1 MKTSRELQQHRRE
14 EIRKWKA
21 AGKSYRLPADIR
33 FQHPFWPPLRKDRQ
47 KEKERK
53 QRKAA
58 KVRDRREMEAFQLV
72 LEKTRKKVE
81 DAWRLKM
88 MESSTSPS
96 SSQPITSWYS
106 RSLTNN
112 KTCLYKPQADTV
124 TLTAKIT
131 ICCTFPGQSNTA
143 PPALGPATD
152 TIAGLEESQAET
164 SGISGTRV
172 TSRTPRKSA
181 EPPHCPACGK
191 STSEA
196 RHFVHRTKV
205 FCEST
210 SGGVSLLDWVKVNVP
225 RVTRWRWKVQQ
236 EVIEAGVPALTRKK
250 SICTKCHRRL
260 TREMGHISSVRSLQG
275 L

>member
-1 MKTSRELQQHRRE
+1 MKTSRELRQHRRE

-53 QRKAA
+53 QHVSFPLERKAA
-58 KVRDRREMEAFQLV
+58 KVSDRREMEAFQLV

-96 SSQPITSWYS
+96 SSQPIT
-106 RSLTNN
+106 
-112 KTCLYKPQADTV
+112 
-124 TLTAKIT
+124 
-131 ICCTFPGQSNTA
+131 GQSNTA
-143 PPALGPATD
+143 PPALGPAAD
-152 TIAGLEESQAET
+152 TITGPEESQAGT

-181 EPPHCPACGK
+181 EPPLCPACGK
-191 STSEA
+191 SMSEA
-196 RHFVHRTKV
+196 GHFVHRTKV

-260 TREMGHISSVRSLQG
+260 TREMGHISSVRPL
-275 L
+275 